1 MSMET
6 TDLSAL
12 RRDTKL
18 KTRRIAAD
26 YVADGLREA
35 IQSGRLADGAVLSQA
50 AIAEHFEV
58 SRVPVREAMRQLLA
72 EGLIQWQAHHVAV
85 VRTLS
90 PERIG
95 ELFDHRA
102 LLEGYITERAV
113 PLIDAAAISSLRSK
127 NEQMREI
134 ADHERWLKANGEFH
148 DVILAVGGDETG
160 FELIEWLRSRSR
172 RYVRMWS
179 GPGELHRPEEAGRE
193 HDEIVRLIELGD
205 APGARAAVEAHVR
218 HTGERLVAYGRAR
231 EQAAVADGG

>member
-1 MSMET
+1 MEP

-12 RRDTKL
+12 KRDNKL
-18 KTRRIAAD
+18 QTRRIAAD

-72 EGLIQWQAHHVAV
+72 EGLIHWKAHHVAV

-95 ELFDHRA
+95 ELYDHRA

-113 PLIDAAAISSLRSK
+113 PLVDEASLETLKAK
-127 NEQMREI
+127 NERLRTI
-134 ADHERWLKANGEFH
+134 SDHTKWLKVNAEFH
-148 DVILAVGGDETG
+148 DVILQLGGDETG
-160 FELIEWLRSRSR
+160 LELIEWLRSRAS

-179 GPGELHRPEEAGRE
+179 GDGGIHRPEEAGRE
-193 HDEIVRLIELGD
+193 HAEIIALIESGD
-205 APGARAAVEAHVR
+205 AAGARAAVESHVR
-218 HTGERLVAYGRAR
+218 HTGERLVAYGKSRANGR
-231 EQAAVADGG
+231 AEDPA